1 MAFNDEKRRFWHI
14 DLTTRAGARSAA
26 YQGSIA
32 CFIFCGMAVLGLL
45 IFGGLAGISTPQGLS
60 IAIGAG
66 LEIVVGLVAGL
77 RLRSGKGAYWGIAAA
92 ALAALELIGKVVAL
106 SIGGVVITGLV
117 IIMTV
122 QGVRGAF
129 ALKSAAGFED
139 DDIDVFA

>member
-14 DLTTRAGARSAA
+14 DLTTRAGAQSAA

-77 RLRSGKGAYWGIAAA
+77 RLRSGKGAYWGIAVA